1 MKGKKMAT
9 ESACTGCGTELA
21 SAGHLGVYCPN
32 PDCDLEQ
39 RLAAQAFRAMTE
51 RREREMLERLKAKY
65 EIEAETITISLK
77 EYNSLKDDSFKLS
90 CLEAGGVDN
99 WEWYH
104 ESLQENG
111 YYTEEE
117 DEDE

>member
-1 MKGKKMAT
+1 M
-9 ESACTGCGTELA
+9 
-21 SAGHLGVYCPN
+21 
-32 PDCDLEQ
+32 
-39 RLAAQAFRAMTE
+39 
-51 RREREMLERLKAKY
+51 
-65 EIEAETITISLK
+65 EAETVTISLK

-117 DEDE
+117 EEDE